1 MKKDDNINVWFLV
14 FMDNQILIQELEKAY
29 SIIDASNTE
38 LDNKSINMIIIIGA
52 MLSLQVSFLFPLT
65 CNYISIICLIS
76 LFCYSIALIL
86 FIKPLITKKF
96 KVYPNID
103 AVKEYYEYDY
113 DDAEYQ
119 EQVLGRYNDVITFN
133 EEQILSKGKYSWLGF
148 YFLIFGVIF
157 TVLTVLL
164 MVVTSYV

>member
-1 MKKDDNINVWFLV
+1 
-14 FMDNQILIQELEKAY
+14 MDNQVLIQELEKAY

-52 MLSLQVSFLFPLT
+52 MLSLQASFLFPLT

-96 KVYPNID
+96 KVYPNLEAI
-103 AVKEYYEYDY
+103 KEYYEC
-113 DDAEYQ
+113 EYTIS
-119 EQVLGRYNDVITFN
+119 EYENQVLGRYNEVISYNTK
-133 EEQILSKGKYSWLGF
+133 QIFVKGKYSWLGF

-157 TVLTVLL
+157 TVLAVLL
-164 MVVTSYV
+164 MVVAPYV

>member
-1 MKKDDNINVWFLV
+1 
-14 FMDNQILIQELEKAY
+14 MDNQVLIQELEKAY

-52 MLSLQVSFLFPLT
+52 MLSLQASFLFPLT

-96 KVYPNID
+96 KVYPNLEAI
-103 AVKEYYEYDY
+103 KEYYEC
-113 DDAEYQ
+113 EYTIS
-119 EQVLGRYNDVITFN
+119 EYENQVLGRYNEVISYNTK
-133 EEQILSKGKYSWLGF
+133 QIFVKGKYSWLGF

-164 MVVTSYV
+164 MVVAPYV